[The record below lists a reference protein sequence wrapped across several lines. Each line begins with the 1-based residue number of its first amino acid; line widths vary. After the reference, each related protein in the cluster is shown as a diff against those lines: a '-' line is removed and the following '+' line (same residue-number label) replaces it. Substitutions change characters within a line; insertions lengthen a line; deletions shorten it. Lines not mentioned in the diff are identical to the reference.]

1 MVMSR
6 KTRKPADMSALL
18 QSSTGTLAQIAT
30 KTNSLTL
37 LADIVRQIC
46 PDLPEDAWHIANFK
60 QNSLVI
66 EVKSSAWGQRLQ
78 FERTKIC
85 QELSNVTQGAIS
97 QIELKISP
105 YRNKQEKLSQAS
117 QKKTQFI
124 SDKTAEQLR
133 EVAANAPVPLRKK
146 LEKLAAHA
154 NKTVK

>member
-1 MVMSR
+1 MSR
-6 KTRKPADMSALL
+6 KTRKPVDMSTLL

-46 PDLPEDAWHIANFK
+46 PDLPGDAWHIANIK

-78 FERTKIC
+78 FERNKIC
-85 QELSNVTQGAIS
+85 QALSEATQGLIS

-105 YRNKQEKLSQAS
+105 YRNKQEKPIPAS
-117 QKKTQFI
+117 PEKTQFI
-124 SDKTAEQLR
+124 SEKTADQLR
-133 EVAANAPVPLRKK
+133 EVATNAPDSLKRK
-146 LEKLAAHA
+146 LESLASLA
-154 NKTVK
+154 NRAKK